1 MRRRRLDQP
10 VLALAHID
18 VDVVDADRGMP
29 DADLARP
36 RRPRLERSR
45 FEHVR
50 TAEAA
55 RDHALGRHR
64 LAGGRPS
71 SGADGRRAG
80 PAAQEGAQALEAA
93 LVDALADEVG
103 EFLLAAARR
112 VEGRLPVPEG
122 AIAVGHALELD
133 GGDVALHRQRGVEDA
148 VGRDVVV
155 VREREKLLAD
165 VVAVLQREVAHAADL
180 VGRLVVLDGRFG
192 HDRMPGGM
200 AVEVAQDRPD
210 ALDRRIDDGGAGDPD
225 HCWERATPWRSCCR

>member
-1 MRRRRLDQP
+1 
-10 VLALAHID
+10 
-18 VDVVDADRGMP
+18 MP
-29 DADLARP
+29 DADLARS
-36 RRPRLERSR
+36 RRPRLERPR

-64 LAGGRPS
+64 LAAGRPR
-71 SGADGRRAG
+71 GRADGRRAG
-80 PAAQEGAQALEAA
+80 TAAQEGAQALEAA

-180 VGRLVVLDGRFG
+180 VGRLVVLDGQFG

-200 AVEVAQDRPD
+200 AVEVAQDGPD

-225 HCWERATPWRSCCR
+225 HCWERATPWRSFAVMLHERSMRHGVARSQQ

>member
-1 MRRRRLDQP
+1 
-10 VLALAHID
+10 
-18 VDVVDADRGMP
+18 MP

-45 FEHVR
+45 LEHVR
-50 TAEAA
+50 AAEAA
-55 RDHALGRHR
+55 GDHALRRHR
-64 LAGGRPS
+64 LAADRPH
-71 SGADGRRAG
+71 GEHGRRAG

-122 AIAVGHALELD
+122 AIAVGDALELD

-180 VGRLVVLDGRFG
+180 VGGLVVLDGRLG

-225 HCWERATPWRSCCR
+225 HCWERATPWRFFVEHTA